1 MAHPTTESSEAP
13 PTSASP
19 VPVAPPPRGGHRRR
33 GFGRGLGRGLTTTG
47 RVLLLL
53 VVVVGFGFF
62 ASRSAPPPEQGP
74 PHGDVAMAEQAAHAL
89 LDPRTAGEAHEH
101 LPPDFRAVTGAGAG
115 EEAAPDGTV
124 RSVHIDGGCSAPWGD
139 DGTRWNF
146 DTACRAHDLGYDL
159 LRYADAKG
167 HPLDPAL
174 RDALDQRLTDDMHA
188 TCDTNPRGSGRACH
202 AVASLYAAGMDVNSW
217 HQRWGPPTGE
227 PLGPL
232 LAGVAAIGLL
242 LAFRLRTWRRSRR
255 ARPRVVA
262 APPRPAAPANR
273 WTLLGVAAIGAIV
286 LGESAVALA
295 GWAGVDESWL
305 WPATWLTQFAF
316 VFFFAGGHANL
327 ADWRD
332 VRNAGGGYREYLA
345 HRTGWLLRMALV
357 FALVAFAVP
366 TALELMTVPSSTVE
380 VAVRIALHP
389 LWLLG
394 VYVLTAVAAPV
405 MHLLHR
411 KAATVTGVSL
421 VAALSGLVVAAERTQ
436 TPVLAGLAAL
446 VMALV
451 AQQLALVHAAGRLRS
466 ARPAAI
472 TAVLGTVLLVGGA
485 WQGLVPATLLGSP
498 AGPPPLA
505 GPVVPVLLLGL
516 VQLSVLRLA
525 RTPLA
530 AVARSPRL
538 RVAAGH
544 AAQAP
549 MSLYLL
555 FLSGMIL
562 LVAAVYLPD
571 LVPSGSLR
579 VGLAVA
585 MLAVPALAVFWWF
598 ERHAAHRPPTAPA
611 RPPTA
616 RLERVLAHVATTA
629 GVGYATIGVFGFALS
644 SFRTFGDTPLLPELP
659 LDPIQSLVH
668 LLLGMSLLHTVRTG
682 DSHSPRTWL
691 LTALA
696 CVPPLLSATAGPGV
710 FTAGVVVHT
719 GTGVLAVAAVLAT
732 VWAARRASRPLRSL
746 WHGPPT
752 GAAGG

>member
-1 MAHPTTESSEAP
+1 MAHPTTTDSSDAP
-13 PTSASP
+13 ASP
-19 VPVAPPPRGGHRRR
+19 APAAPPPRGRR
-33 GFGRGLGRGLTTTG
+33 GRRGLGHGLGTTG

-53 VVVVGFGFF
+53 VVVVGFGFL
-62 ASRSAPPPEQGP
+62 ASRSAPPTEAGQ
-74 PHGDVAMAEQAAHAL
+74 PHGDVAMAQQAAHAL
-89 LDPRTAGEAHEH
+89 LDPRTAGQAHEL
-101 LPPDFRAVTGAGAG
+101 LPADFNVVTGAAAG
-115 EEAAPDGTV
+115 EETARDGTV

-139 DGTRWNF
+139 DGTRWSF

-159 LRYADAKG
+159 LRYADTKG

-174 RDALDQRLTDDMHA
+174 RDALDQRLADDMHT
-188 TCDTNPRGSGRACH
+188 TCEDNPRGSERACH
-202 AVASLYAAGMDVNSW
+202 TVASLYAAGLDVNSW

-227 PLGPL
+227 PIGPL

-255 ARPRVVA
+255 AHPRVVT

-273 WTLLGVAAIGAIV
+273 WTLLGVVAIGAIV
-286 LGESAVALA
+286 FGESAVALA
-295 GWAGVDESWL
+295 GWAGADEEWL

-327 ADWRD
+327 ADWLG
-332 VRNAGGGYREYLA
+332 VRSAGGGYREYLA
-345 HRTGWLLRMALV
+345 HRTSWLLRMALV

-366 TALELMTVPSSTVE
+366 TALELMAVPSSTVE

-411 KAATVTGVSL
+411 RASAVTTVAL
-421 VAALSGLVVAAERTQ
+421 VAALGGLVLAAERTG

-446 VMALV
+446 VMALI

-466 ARPAAI
+466 LWPAAV
-472 TAVLGTVLLVGGA
+472 TAVLGTGLLAAGA
-485 WQGLVPATLLGSP
+485 WQGLVPATVLGTSD
-498 AGPPPLA
+498 GPPPLA

-525 RTPLA
+525 RTPFAALA
-530 AVARSPRL
+530 RWPRL
-538 RVAAGH
+538 RLAAGH
-544 AAQAP
+544 AARAP

-555 FLSGMIL
+555 YLSGMIL

-571 LVPSGSLR
+571 LLPSGSLR
-579 VGLAVA
+579 VSLAVA

-611 RPPTA
+611 QLPTA
-616 RLERVLAHVATTA
+616 RLERLLAHTATAA

-644 SFRTFGDTPLLPELP
+644 SFRAFGDTPLLPELP
-659 LDPIQSLVH
+659 LDPVQSLVH

-696 CVPPLLSATAGPGV
+696 CVPPLLSATAGHGV
-710 FTAGVVVHT
+710 FTVGVVVYA
-719 GTGVLAVAAVLAT
+719 GTGVLAVAAVVAT

-746 WHGPPT
+746 WRTP
-752 GAAGG
+752 AGGPAGR